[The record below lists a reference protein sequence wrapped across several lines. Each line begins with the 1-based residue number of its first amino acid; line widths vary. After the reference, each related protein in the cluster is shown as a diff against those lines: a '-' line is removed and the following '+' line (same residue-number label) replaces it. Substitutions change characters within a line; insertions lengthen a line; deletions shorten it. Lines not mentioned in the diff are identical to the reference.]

1 MDTSTVVESGILA
14 QGWWIPLLGSAFA
27 ILMAFVMMA
36 VKKLVAWIIVK
47 GDFNDAEKE
56 AMQCLLEGMTLA
68 QDDIVRAAK
77 AASADGKLTKEEI
90 AAAQAKAI
98 DYAKSVASGSAKD
111 IVMSWSTRRASS
123 LIKQLLAKLKSKKG
137 STNGDTSVNNEPAP
151 ATPES
156 TV

>member
-1 MDTSTVVESGILA
+1 MTLVMLA
-14 QGWWIPLLGSAFA
+14 
-27 ILMAFVMMA
+27 VR
-36 VKKLVAWIIVK
+36 KLAAWVIVK

-56 AMQCLLEGMTLA
+56 AMQCLLEGMALA

-90 AAAQAKAI
+90 ASAQATAI
-98 DYAKSVASGSAKD
+98 DFAKGAATGKAKD

-137 STNGDTSVNNEPAP
+137 STNGDTSNTNEPV
-151 ATPES
+151 ATDPES